1 MKNFVIKLVKDNP
14 ILYRGAKKVYR
25 TFQPAKPTVYR
36 NNDYRIVYLISDP
49 EEMPE
54 IIAHYNSYRR
64 ENTSLVIL
72 VKGNALKMHMLIRQ
86 YPGIIFYSM
95 DYYKKYQK
103 RLYIKNMILT
113 DCSQSVG
120 EIIELL

>member
-14 ILYRGAKKVYR
+14 VLYRGAKKVYR

-49 EEMPE
+49 VEMPE

>member
-49 EEMPE
+49 EEMLE